1 MKTTT
6 LPHRLGVAALL
17 AAAASLPAYAGLIT
31 NGSFESGFTSWTIA
45 DQLGSNGTF
54 FQQSGTASPV
64 NGMPVP
70 APAAGTFAAMTD
82 AEAGGSHVL
91 YQDFVVP
98 VAVTT
103 YTLGF
108 SLFLNNGADNYYTPA
123 TLDWAT
129 PVLNQQARVDIIR
142 TSADPFSVTGGDI
155 LQTIYQTNIGDPL
168 TSGYNSLT
176 FDVTALLQANQGA
189 TLRLRFSE
197 VDNVSF
203 FQMGVDNVD
212 IVSGTPNQNVPD
224 TLPRFMEWVVLAGV
238 ILAGARY
245 NRTNRRATVDA

>member
-1 MKTTT
+1 M
-6 LPHRLGVAALL
+6 
-17 AAAASLPAYAGLIT
+17 
-31 NGSFESGFTSWTIA
+31 
-45 DQLGSNGTF
+45 
-54 FQQSGTASPV
+54 
-64 NGMPVP
+64 
-70 APAAGTFAAMTD
+70 
-82 AEAGGSHVL
+82 
-91 YQDFVVP
+91 
-98 VAVTT
+98 
-103 YTLGF
+103 
-108 SLFLNNGADNYYTPA
+108 
-123 TLDWAT
+123 
-129 PVLNQQARVDIIR
+129 
-142 TSADPFSVTGGDI
+142 
-155 LQTIYQTNIGDPL
+155 
-168 TSGYNSLT
+168 T